1 VFLAT
6 SGQLDFGPV
15 AGAGNID
22 GRGGMNDEHIR
33 WFDATLKG
41 DESALEGFAPV
52 RLFVMGE
59 NRWRSYDEYPVP
71 GARVQEWH
79 LHPAGGLDPGVPPV
93 GEPDGYDY
101 DPADPVPTVGGSTML
116 AGTTP
121 PGPFDQ
127 REIEA
132 RADVLSYTSEPLHRP
147 YTVLGQVWVTLFASS
162 SAPDTDFVARLV
174 DVYPDGRAFNV
185 ADGIVR
191 AATRETYRVPGAVRP
206 IPPSPLEPGAVYEFT
221 VDLSATGLTFLPG
234 HRIRIDVTSSCHP
247 RWIRHTNTGID
258 QVDATELVVARQ
270 RIFHD
275 AQRPSRLHVTVVD

>member
-1 VFLAT
+1 VFLPT
-6 SGQLDFGPV
+6 SGQLDFGPL
-15 AGAGNID
+15 AGAANID

-41 DESALEGFAPV
+41 DESALAGSAPV

-59 NRWRSYDEYPVP
+59 NRWRSYNEYPVP
-71 GARVQEWH
+71 GARVEEWH
-79 LHPAGGLDPGVPPV
+79 LQPAGGLDPGIPPES
-93 GEPDGYDY
+93 EPDAYDY

-116 AGTTP
+116 AATTP

-132 RADVLSYTSEPLHRP
+132 REDVLSYTSKPLDRP
-147 YTVLGQVWVTLFASS
+147 YTVLGQVWVTLFVSS

-174 DVYPDGRAFNV
+174 DVHPDGRAFSV
-185 ADGIVR
+185 TDGIVR
-191 AATRETYRVPGAVRP
+191 AVTRETYRVPGVVTPVPA
-206 IPPSPLEPGAVYEFT
+206 SWLEPGTVYEFT
-221 VDLSATGLTFLPG
+221 VDLVATGLTFLLG
-234 HRIRIDVTSSCHP
+234 HRIRIDVTSSSHP
-247 RWIRHTNTGID
+247 RWIRHTNTPIS

-275 AQRPSRLHVTVVD
+275 AERPSRVHLTVVD